1 MWTWS
6 RCGRESHGRSSN
18 GSSSSLSLGSRPY
31 RLYGERDGVDGTG
44 VSEEEYVE
52 LSVDVGE
59 RYTVRDGLGGVEE
72 SEVSEL
78 ERDMVRCG

>member
-1 MWTWS
+1 M
-6 RCGRESHGRSSN
+6 
-18 GSSSSLSLGSRPY
+18 
-31 RLYGERDGVDGTG
+31 DGTG